1 MHEQADTSGGNPLLS
16 SPLPLPAQHWVLV
29 GGCRSNAG
37 ILSASEQVSRAQ
49 RRITPCHRRGRSSER
64 RGGGRR
70 NGSGECA
77 RVCVCVCVCSDP
89 CPFPSV
95 LFPFPFL
102 LFSISP

>member
-77 RVCVCVCVCSDP
+77 RVCVCVFRSV
-89 CPFPSV
+89 SV
-95 LFPFPFL
+95 LFLFPFC
-102 LFSISP
+102 LFSISPLRAFP